1 MSDLQQEYEGR
12 ITFNVI
18 SVSAEGAEQ
27 EIQKHELGT
36 HGLVVYGADGAIAAT
51 IPGHKF
57 GREEIE
63 SAIKSVVE

>member
-1 MSDLQQEYEGR
+1 MSDLRKEYEGR

-18 SVSAEGAEQ
+18 SVRAEGADQ

-36 HGLVVYGADGAIAAT
+36 HGLVVYGADGAVAAT

-63 SAIKSVVE
+63 SAIQGVIE